1 MNKRVMEKGLINT
14 IWLSEKRR
22 KLMQLLKD
30 GPKDIDEIKS
40 AFNVSSRL
48 IVPQIKQLEKQKI
61 IIENNGIFQLSN
73 IGELLINKML
83 KIIDINILLDKD
95 KDYWENRMLNSLPPH
110 MYERIGDL
118 ENNYLYEYNINNVL
132 EIPPPFYPHLVK
144 TRHYYMLLPY
154 FHPNVIRETLNITK
168 NGTKTILIATP
179 KVVKRIKKEFRE
191 DLTKLIYSP
200 NLEIRI
206 LDEKTKPPALFITDD
221 LILIGFATEEGV
233 WDDRELISQDEKAL
247 NWTQELF
254 IYYKDMSTL
263 LTEI

>member
-1 MNKRVMEKGLINT
+1 MKNDLLNT

-22 KLMQLLKD
+22 KLIHLLKD
-30 GPKDIDEIKS
+30 GPRDIDEIKS
-40 AFNVSSRL
+40 TFNVSSRL

-61 IIENNGIFQLSN
+61 IIENDGVFQLSN
-73 IGELLINKML
+73 IGELLIDKML
-83 KIIDINILLDKD
+83 KIIDINILLEKD
-95 KDYWENRMLNSLPPH
+95 KDYWEKRTLNSLPPQ
-110 MYERIGDL
+110 MYEKIGDL
-118 ENNYLYEYNINNVL
+118 KNNYLYEYNINNVL

-144 TRHYYMLLPY
+144 TNHYFMLLPY

-168 NGTKTILIATP
+168 NGTKTILLTTP
-179 KVVKRIKKEFRE
+179 KVVRRIKKEFRE
-191 DLTKLIYSP
+191 DLTKLINSP

-254 IYYKDMSTL
+254 IYYKHMSTPL
-263 LTEI
+263 SGI